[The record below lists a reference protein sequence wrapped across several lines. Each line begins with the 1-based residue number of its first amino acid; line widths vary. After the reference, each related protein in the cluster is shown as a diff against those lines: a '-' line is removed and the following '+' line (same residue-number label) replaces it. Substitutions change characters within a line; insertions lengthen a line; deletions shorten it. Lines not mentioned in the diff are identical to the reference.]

1 MPINILR
8 PAMMLGLSLML
19 MNGVAVATTTDAESS
34 AGARTL
40 YTRSLAATCANCH
53 GTLGKSVTD
62 PAVPGL
68 AGRPS
73 AYIVEQMNAFKTGT
87 REATIMHQIAKGY
100 TDEQIKQMA
109 DYFASQKP

>member
-8 PAMMLGLSLML
+8 PALMLGLSLVL
-19 MNGVAVATTTDAESS
+19 TNNAS
-34 AGARTL
+34 AGADAQAL
-40 YTRSLAATCANCH
+40 YTQSLAATCANCH
-53 GTLGKSVTD
+53 GTHGKSVKD
-62 PAVPGL
+62 PGVPGL

-73 AYIVEQMNAFKTGT
+73 SYLIEQMQAFRNGT

-100 TDEQIKQMA
+100 TDEQVRQMA